1 MEMLHR
7 DVGNH
12 ARATRTAAS
21 VRVAL
26 TLVVDAALRCMMAQS
41 IHIAELRFVVSSD
54 LYLIFFIM
62 TIIYEETFAAKKMSL
77 TRFQFSH
84 MFPITQLQ

>member
-41 IHIAELRFVVSSD
+41 IHIAELRFV
-54 LYLIFFIM
+54 
-62 TIIYEETFAAKKMSL
+62 
-77 TRFQFSH
+77 
-84 MFPITQLQ
+84 TQLQNVVLHVPTAMNALQENRAGTQPPAIVSSLPLNHFTAG